1 MALKLKKL
9 GHTDLTI
16 FEKSARVGGK
26 SFDVNFRNSTYIFGT
41 VFFEPSYFDN
51 LVALAREY
59 NVGDYLPVPSPDM
72 WVQNQGG
79 TNISFGQYTIIELS
93 KFTNSRDPLVNAAFM
108 VTKIVKYI
116 GYSVYFLCCIF

>member
-59 NVGDYLPVPSPDM
+59 NIGDYLPVPSPDM
-72 WVQNQGG
+72 WVQNLGG

-93 KFTNSRDPLVNAAFM
+93 KFTNSQDPLVNAAFL
-108 VTKIVKYI
+108 VTKIIKYI
-116 GYSVYFLCCIF
+116 R